1 MTAAP
6 ADWLLDLGNS
16 RLKFAPLSR
25 DGAIGPVTARDH
37 AAPGWTEGLPAGG
50 TAWVSSVAS
59 PTLTL
64 QLVEGLAAR
73 FGRVHM
79 ARTSASCAG
88 VAVGYAQPHRLGVDR
103 FLALLGAFAA
113 GGGPWLVVGVGTAL
127 TIDLLDA
134 DGRHAGGRIAPSPTL
149 MREALHAR
157 ATHLPTEGGTYHE
170 FATDTPDA
178 LASGCDGAAIALVE
192 RSLARARAMLGREV
206 QPLLHGGGA
215 EALAARVDGA
225 RVEPALVLRGLA
237 AWARIGMC
245 RD

>member
-37 AAPGWTEGLPAGG
+37 AAPGWTAGLPAGG

-64 QLVEGLAAR
+64 QLLEGLAAR

-88 VAVGYAQPHRLGVDR
+88 
-103 FLALLGAFAA
+103 
-113 GGGPWLVVGVGTAL
+113 VGVGTAL